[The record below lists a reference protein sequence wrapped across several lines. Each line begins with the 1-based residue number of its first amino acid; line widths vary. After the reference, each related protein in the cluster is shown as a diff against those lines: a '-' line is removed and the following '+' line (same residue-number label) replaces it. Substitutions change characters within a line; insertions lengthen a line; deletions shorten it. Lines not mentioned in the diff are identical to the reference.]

1 MKKIILISI
10 IFLISCVDKNNSKK
24 FVNQNESRKVISKNE
39 KISNDHLIT
48 FNSVGQLKIGMKLK
62 EISGI
67 LPEFNLKIISE
78 GQWYDGYYFMKDS
91 SVILKLTSKDN
102 STITGI
108 EITSDL
114 YHTNKGIRVGSD
126 IYTIQKAYPN
136 IELEMDTISSDD
148 EYFSISD
155 TLINQNRIICILV
168 VESSDKK
175 LLGKYSPDLYT
186 TSKFR
191 KEGKIK
197 EINLFRWN

>member
-48 FNSVGQLKIGMKLK
+48 YNSVGQLKIGMKLK

-136 IELEMDTISSDD
+136 IELEMDAISSDD

-155 TLINQNRIICILV
+155 TLIRVSSESQN
-168 VESSDKK
+168 EK
-175 LLGKYSPDLYT
+175 LFNSANLT
-186 TSKFR
+186 MFAM
-191 KEGKIK
+191 KIVIPIQVS
-197 EINLFRWN
+197 EVLFNFAFI